1 MHITT
6 AEGLTWT
13 PIHYTTNQPVI
24 DLIVRKPTGLLY
36 IAEELCLLNRGQRDE
51 DALLAAFNAAH
62 TTSSVY
68 EKPRFGTKN
77 LFIVNHFAGSVTYS
91 VSGWLDKNND
101 ALQEDLLSL
110 LMCSSNTFVQ
120 NAIVA
125 VGMGSD
131 STDRGSVSGSDQLGF
146 VPEVSVDRLVPG
158 IIEGSR
164 EEGDL
169 YSVYPGAGECLFG
182 LFVCCACVSVLFE
195 WQIIILR
202 PVLAFFVSQCVCVET
217 GFLP

>member
-1 MHITT
+1 MLLILPILILIFFIQT
-6 AEGLTWT
+6 AEGLVWA

-24 DLIVRKPTGLLY
+24 DLIVRRPTGLLY

-62 TTSSVY
+62 GGAGAGDRSSVSRSGENSGSSGSGSVY
-68 EKPRFGTKN
+68 ERPRFGTKN

-110 LMCSSNTFVQ
+110 LMCSSNTFIQ

-125 VGMGSD
+125 VGMPEVANATS
-131 STDRGSVSGSDQLGF
+131 RGTMSSPEGQLGF
-146 VPEVSVDRLVPG
+146 VAEVEADRLVPG
-158 IIEGSR
+158 IVEGR
-164 EEGDL
+164 EDRDL
-169 YSVYPGAGECLFG
+169 YSVYPNPGER
-182 LFVCCACVSVLFE
+182 CV
-195 WQIIILR
+195 
-202 PVLAFFVSQCVCVET
+202 VCVV
-217 GFLP
+217 L